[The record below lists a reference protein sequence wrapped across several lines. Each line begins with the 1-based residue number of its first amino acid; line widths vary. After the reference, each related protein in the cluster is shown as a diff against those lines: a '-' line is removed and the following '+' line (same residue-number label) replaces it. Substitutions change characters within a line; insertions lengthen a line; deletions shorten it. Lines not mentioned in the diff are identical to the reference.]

1 MNAFGQ
7 SVVLGNKEEGC
18 QGNTFF
24 KMVEKWRAKLFKKCF
39 IKNTKRKMFLRQYL
53 IDFTKYTIIS

>member
-24 KMVEKWRAKLFKKCF
+24 KMVEKWRANFLKNVLLKIQKERCF
-39 IKNTKRKMFLRQYL
+39 LDNILL
-53 IDFTKYTIIS
+53 ILQNILS